1 MPHHTELIA
10 ALAVGLTL
18 AFLGGLLATRL
29 RLPPLIGYLLAGI
42 VVGPFTPGFVADAN
56 IAAQLSEIGVI
67 LLMFGVGLHFSF
79 GDLLAVRRIAVP
91 GALVQ
96 IAVATLLGLGV
107 TQLWGWSLGQG
118 LVFGLALS
126 VASTVVLLRAL
137 EERGTLD
144 TEKGKIAVGWLVV
157 EDLVMVL
164 TLVLLP
170 ALAPLLKGTTGASLD
185 TGSLLSSLLLTVG
198 KVAVFVALMM
208 IAGRRFI
215 PWMLARV
222 ARLGSRELFTLA
234 VLGTALG
241 IAYGAGVLFDV
252 SFALGAFFAGVVVSE
267 SKFSHQ
273 AAEDALPF
281 QDAFAVLFFVSVG
294 MLFNPAILLT
304 APLLVLATAL
314 IIIVGKTLA
323 AFLIVRLLRYPVGTA
338 LTVAFSLAQIGEFSF
353 ILAALGRDLNL
364 LSEQGQ
370 NLILAGAIVSIT
382 LNPFLFRLITPL
394 KDRLERR
401 SPAAPGASTTVPE
414 GAAIELHGHA
424 VIVGYG
430 RVGRLVGQAL
440 QARHL
445 PFVIVEQDDALVED
459 LRAQGLSVI
468 YGDAARTQ
476 VLRQAGLPQA
486 GVVIVAT
493 PDALQAQLVTEH
505 VRRVNPQV
513 HVIARTHDEHTQQA
527 LEQLGANEVLFGEQ
541 ELGQAIGVQAVMAL
555 GTRPV
560 LSAPP
565 GLGRR

>member
-185 TGSLLSSLLLTVG
+185 AGGLLSSLLLTVG

-281 QDAFAVLFFVSVG
+281 QDAFAVVFFVSVG

-370 NLILAGAIVSIT
+370 NLILAGAILSMAHPGFRGAEVRSRFNIGSNSE
-382 LNPFLFRLITPL
+382 NP
-394 KDRLERR
+394 RR
-401 SPAAPGASTTVPE
+401 RM
-414 GAAIELHGHA
+414 LC
-424 VIVGYG
+424 
-430 RVGRLVGQAL
+430 
-440 QARHL
+440 
-445 PFVIVEQDDALVED
+445 
-459 LRAQGLSVI
+459 
-468 YGDAARTQ
+468 
-476 VLRQAGLPQA
+476 
-486 GVVIVAT
+486 
-493 PDALQAQLVTEH
+493 
-505 VRRVNPQV
+505 
-513 HVIARTHDEHTQQA
+513 
-527 LEQLGANEVLFGEQ
+527 
-541 ELGQAIGVQAVMAL
+541 MA
-555 GTRPV
+555 
-560 LSAPP
+560 
-565 GLGRR
+565 

>member
-79 GDLLAVRRIAVP
+79 GDLLAVRRIAIP

-185 TGSLLSSLLLTVG
+185 AGGLLSSLLLTVG

-370 NLILAGAIVSIT
+370 NLILAGAILSIT

-414 GAAIELHGHA
+414 GAAIEMHGHA

-440 QARHL
+440 QARQL

-493 PDALQAQLVTEH
+493 PDAVQAQLVTEH

-560 LSAPP
+560 LGTPL
-565 GLGRR
+565 GLGGR

>member
-126 VASTVVLLRAL
+126 VASTVLLLRAL

-414 GAAIELHGHA
+414 GAAIGLDGHA

-440 QARHL
+440 QARQL

-527 LEQLGANEVLFGEQ
+527 LEQLGADEVLFGEQ

-560 LSAPP
+560 LSAPL
-565 GLGRR
+565 GLGGR

>member
-10 ALAVGLTL
+10 ALAIGLTM
-18 AFLGGLLATRL
+18 AFFGGILATRF

-42 VVGPFTPGFVADAN
+42 AVGPFTPGFVADAN

-164 TLVLLP
+164 ALVLLP
-170 ALAPLLKGTTGASLD
+170 ALAPLLTGGAQESVSA
-185 TGSLLSSLLLTVG
+185 GSLLTSLLLTIG
-198 KVAVFVALMM
+198 KVIIFVAVML
-208 IAGRRFI
+208 IVGRRFI
-215 PWMLARV
+215 PWLLARV

-252 SFALGAFFAGVVVSE
+252 SFALGAFFAGVVVNE

-294 MLFNPAILLT
+294 MLFNPVILLT

-314 IIIVGKTLA
+314 IIIVGKTVA
-323 AFLIVRLLRYPVGTA
+323 AFLIVRALRYHTSTA

-370 NLILAGAIVSIT
+370 NLILAGAILSIT

-394 KDRLERR
+394 RAWLERR
-401 SPAAPGASTTVPE
+401 SPSSAGAATVPE
-414 GAAIELHGHA
+414 GAAVTVHGHA
-424 VIVGYG
+424 VVVGYG

-440 QARHL
+440 QARRL
-445 PFVIVEQDDALVED
+445 PLVIVEQDDTLVED
-459 LRAQGLSVI
+459 LRAQGLTVI
-468 YGDAARTQ
+468 YGDAARTH
-476 VLRQAGLPQA
+476 VLRQAGLPEA

-493 PDALQAQLVTEH
+493 PDAIQAQLVTEH
-505 VRRVNPQV
+505 VRRVNPRV
-513 HVIARTHDEHTQQA
+513 HIIARTHDEHTQQV
-527 LEQLGANEVLFGEQ
+527 LEQLGANDVLFGEQ
-541 ELGQAIGVQAVMAL
+541 ELGEAIGMQAVKVLDA
-555 GTRPV
+555 RPTQ
-560 LSAPP
+560 LAPT
-565 GLGRR
+565 LN